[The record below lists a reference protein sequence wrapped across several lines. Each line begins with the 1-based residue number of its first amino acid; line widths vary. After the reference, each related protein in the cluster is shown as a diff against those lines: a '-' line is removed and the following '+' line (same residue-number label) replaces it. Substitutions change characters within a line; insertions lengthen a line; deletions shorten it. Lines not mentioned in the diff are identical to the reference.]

1 VRIRWSGW
9 LNAGVP
15 QTQIAKWAGHSVDVL
30 LGICAKRIDGQD
42 ETAKRRIAEALGD
55 RSG

>member
-9 LNAGVP
+9 LNAVP
-15 QTQIAKWAGHSVDVL
+15 PTQVTKRADHSVDVL
-30 LGICAKRIDGQD
+30 LRICAKRIDGQD